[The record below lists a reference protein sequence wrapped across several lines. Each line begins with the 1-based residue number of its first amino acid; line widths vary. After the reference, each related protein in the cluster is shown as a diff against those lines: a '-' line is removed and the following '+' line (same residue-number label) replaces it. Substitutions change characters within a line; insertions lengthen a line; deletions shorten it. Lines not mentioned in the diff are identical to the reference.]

1 MPVLP
6 GHFVFLLRLLIFFF
20 VNFFWWYADESVFS
34 SSFLPSTL
42 TITWIPWTFLYLHNC
57 IYLIHNSL
65 ESEFLIFGPSKQTI
79 KAFSIASGG
88 HQSLTNFI
96 KTRLINL
103 KNEKIYIKISN
114 FLNVSYKSVKS
125 VEFNLF
131 NVWSLW
137 LWALSES
144 FSALFL
150 TRSYHI
156 EM

>member
-20 VNFFWWYADESVFS
+20 VNFFGGMLTNRFF

-96 KTRLINL
+96 KTSLINL
-103 KNEKIYIKISN
+103 KNEKNYIKISN

-137 LWALSES
+137 LWALGES